1 MQDQERRALQDGVAY
16 TDQWLEYRRE
26 FRDIPGLIVA
36 IRHKGTVLLSRAY
49 GCARLEGGVALTT
62 DHIFRI
68 ASHSKT
74 FTATAIM
81 QLVEKGRL
89 RLDDR
94 VAATLPWIL
103 SDITIRQLLNH
114 TSGMIRDSRDAD
126 FWQIERPFPDREEL
140 RAMATVGGILEPNTS
155 FKYSNI
161 GFGVLGL
168 VIEAVTG
175 TSYNAYVTE
184 HIVDRLGLR
193 DTGPEVDPSLGD
205 RLVTGY
211 SRTRFGVSRAPFP
224 PVIDTRALSAAT
236 GFYSTAEDLSA
247 YATAHC
253 FGDDRLL
260 SDASKRE
267 MQHAYWTIDDG
278 DEGYGLGFSIKKLG
292 KREMIGHGGGF
303 PGQSTRTLFD
313 PKDGLVVVL
322 FCNTNASDGL
332 AGPLAET
339 VVKILDFALDSA
351 RDETPAVPLD
361 RLTGRFVNPWGVT
374 DIVKFGNTL
383 KAISPEADNPL
394 QRVTELEAID
404 ADTLRIADA
413 PGYASPGETIRYDRD
428 AGGRITRVRIGGGSS
443 FPVEV
448 YRERFG
454 SQVR

>member
-1 MQDQERRALQDGVAY
+1 MGPPMQDQERRALQDGVAY
-16 TDQWLEYRRE
+16 ADQWLEYRRE

-49 GCARLEGGVALTT
+49 GCARLESGVALTT

-211 SRTRFGVSRAPFP
+211 SRTRFGVPRAPFP
-224 PVIDTRALSAAT
+224 PVIDTRALSPAT

-253 FGDDRLL
+253 FGDERLL
-260 SDASKRE
+260 TDASKR
-267 MQHAYWTIDDG
+267 
-278 DEGYGLGFSIKKLG
+278 
-292 KREMIGHGGGF
+292 
-303 PGQSTRTLFD
+303 
-313 PKDGLVVVL
+313 
-322 FCNTNASDGL
+322 
-332 AGPLAET
+332 
-339 VVKILDFALDSA
+339 
-351 RDETPAVPLD
+351 
-361 RLTGRFVNPWGVT
+361 
-374 DIVKFGNTL
+374 
-383 KAISPEADNPL
+383 
-394 QRVTELEAID
+394 
-404 ADTLRIADA
+404 
-413 PGYASPGETIRYDRD
+413 
-428 AGGRITRVRIGGGSS
+428 
-443 FPVEV
+443 
-448 YRERFG
+448 
-454 SQVR
+454 